1 MQQLFTYF
9 FRLCLLRADPAHAP
23 NSTGFLLA
31 ILALNTLVSVVA
43 YVSSPALPIN
53 AMLPALALG
62 LMLEAGATGG
72 LLWYRDVF
80 TRFVPTMSALLA
92 TSTII
97 NGLFLPLAIGA
108 EQMMASDPAGAGK
121 QLMEFFTWFSFLWW
135 VAVTGFILQ
144 RAANLPFGIAAAFA
158 LTLQISYILALSSL
172 NAGSA

>member
-23 NSTGFLLA
+23 NSTSFLLA
-31 ILALNTLVSVVA
+31 ALAANTLISVVA
-43 YVSSPALPIN
+43 YVSSPALPVN
-53 AMLPALALG
+53 GLLPALALG
-62 LMLEAGATGG
+62 LLIEAGATGG
-72 LLWYRDVF
+72 LLWYREVI

-108 EQMMASDPAGAGK
+108 EQLMASDPEGMGRH
-121 QLMEFFTWFSFLWW
+121 LMEFFTWFSLLWW

-158 LTLQISYILALSSL
+158 LVLQLTYILALSSL
-172 NAGSA
+172 NAGSV